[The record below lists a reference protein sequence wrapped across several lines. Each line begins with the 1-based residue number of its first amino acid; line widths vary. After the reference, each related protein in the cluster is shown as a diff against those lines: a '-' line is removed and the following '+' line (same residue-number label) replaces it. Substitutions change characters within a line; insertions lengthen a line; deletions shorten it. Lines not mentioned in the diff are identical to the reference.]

1 MIHTEIATFVLVSI
15 GIYITIAYWT
25 RTARIEDFY
34 VAGRSIKPH
43 VSGAATAAAWMS
55 AASFISMAGVI
66 AILGYDAVPFLIGWT
81 GGYVLLALLIAPYL
95 RKYGKYTIPEF
106 VEDRYYD
113 PKMRLLGV
121 IIVIMIAFI
130 YSLGQFIG
138 IGIAL
143 SMTLGIPVVMGIWL
157 TVIVIMIYT
166 TLGGMKSVTYVEVAQ
181 YTILI
186 VAYLVA
192 LFTASFFLK
201 GYLFPHVQ
209 AGELL
214 NEIVN
219 KEAQFGERTMVD
231 PFVNKVAG
239 GQGVLNWVFT
249 ALILMIG
256 TVGMPHIMVKYYLV
270 PSARDARY
278 SVGWALIF
286 IALLYLS
293 ASVYA
298 IVGRYL
304 IINQLL
310 GTSVDQA
317 QQITWVKTMKE
328 LGMLKLKDLNGN
340 GILDS
345 LAEIGI
351 RKDAIVMGMPMM
363 ANLPWF
369 IIALVI
375 TGGFAAALSTSGAL
389 LLTMTVSLTRDIYKR
404 FINPEASE
412 AREVWIARV
421 ATVIIASTV
430 AFLASLLYEQGGV
443 IAIIVGWAYSVS
455 VASLVPLFVLGI
467 WTRVGKKAMIVG
479 AIVGLAVCYTYLL
492 GNFFKV
498 IPPIL
503 GLGQIAGGG
512 IFGGIACFVT
522 ALIVQAITKEEPPGH
537 VVALLDRLKL
547 PEKPR
552 RI

>member
-1 MIHTEIATFVLVSI
+1 MNI
-15 GIYITIAYWT
+15 GITAFVFASILIFIGVAYWT
-25 RTARIEDFY
+25 RTGRVEDFY

-66 AILGYDAVPFLIGWT
+66 AILGYDAVPFLIGWS
-81 GGYVLLALLIAPYL
+81 GGYVLLAMLIAPYL

-121 IIVIMIAFI
+121 IIVLMIAFI
-130 YSLGQFIG
+130 YALGQFIG

-181 YTILI
+181 YLILI

-192 LFTASFFLK
+192 LFAASFVIK
-201 GYLFPHVQ
+201 GYVFPHVQ

-214 NEIVN
+214 NEIVTR
-219 KEAQFGERTMVD
+219 EAQFGQKTMVD

-239 GQGVLNWVFT
+239 GSGVLNWIFT
-249 ALILMIG
+249 ALILMVG

-270 PSARDARY
+270 PSARDARF
-278 SVGWALIF
+278 SVGWALVF

-293 ASVYA
+293 ASTYA

-304 IINQLL
+304 LVDQLL
-310 GTSVDQA
+310 GHSVDQV
-317 QQITWVKTMKE
+317 QQIGWARTMKD
-328 LGMLKLKDLNGN
+328 LGMLNPRDLNGN

-345 LAEIGI
+345 FAEIGI

-369 IIALVI
+369 IVALVI

-404 FINPEASE
+404 FINPDVTEAKE
-412 AREVWIARV
+412 IWIARV
-421 ATVIIASTV
+421 ATVIMASTI
-430 AFLASLLYEQGGV
+430 AFLASLLYESGGI
-443 IAIIVGWAYSVS
+443 IAVIVGWAYSVS

-467 WTRVGKKAMIVG
+467 WTKIGKKAMMAGV
-479 AIVGLAVCYTYLL
+479 IVGLAVCYTYLL
-492 GNFFKV
+492 GNFFGFIQPV
-498 IPPIL
+498 L

-522 ALIVQAITKEEPPGH
+522 ALVVQTITKEKPPEH
-537 VVALLDRLKL
+537 VVSLLDSLKL
-547 PEKPR
+547 PETPR
-552 RI
+552 K

>member
-1 MIHTEIATFVLVSI
+1 MNI
-15 GIYITIAYWT
+15 GITAFVFASILIFIGVAYWT
-25 RTARIEDFY
+25 RTGRVEDFY

-66 AILGYDAVPFLIGWT
+66 AILGYDAVPFLIGWS
-81 GGYVLLALLIAPYL
+81 GGYVLLAMLIAPYL

-121 IIVIMIAFI
+121 IIVLMIAFI
-130 YSLGQFIG
+130 YALGQFIG

-181 YTILI
+181 YLILI

-192 LFTASFFLK
+192 LFAASFVIK
-201 GYLFPHVQ
+201 GYVFPHVQ

-214 NEIVN
+214 NEIVTR
-219 KEAQFGERTMVD
+219 EAQFGEKTMVD

-239 GQGVLNWVFT
+239 GSGVLNWIFT
-249 ALILMIG
+249 ALILMVG

-270 PSARDARY
+270 PSARDARF
-278 SVGWALIF
+278 SVGWALVF

-293 ASVYA
+293 ASTYA

-304 IINQLL
+304 LVDQLL
-310 GTSVDQA
+310 GHSVDQV
-317 QQITWVKTMKE
+317 QQIGWAKTMKD
-328 LGMLKLKDLNGN
+328 LGMLNPRDLNGN

-345 LAEIGI
+345 FAEIGI

-369 IIALVI
+369 IVALVI

-404 FINPEASE
+404 FINPDVTEAKE
-412 AREVWIARV
+412 IWIARV
-421 ATVIIASTV
+421 ATIILASTI
-430 AFLASLLYEQGGV
+430 AFLASLLYESGGI
-443 IAIIVGWAYSVS
+443 IAVIVGWAYSVS

-467 WTRVGKKAMIVG
+467 WTKIGKKAMMAGV
-479 AIVGLAVCYTYLL
+479 IVGLAVCYTYLL
-492 GNFFKV
+492 GNFFGLIQPV
-498 IPPIL
+498 L

-522 ALIVQAITKEEPPGH
+522 ALVVQTITKEKPPEH
-537 VVALLDRLKL
+537 VVALLDSLKL
-547 PEKPR
+547 PETPR
-552 RI
+552 K